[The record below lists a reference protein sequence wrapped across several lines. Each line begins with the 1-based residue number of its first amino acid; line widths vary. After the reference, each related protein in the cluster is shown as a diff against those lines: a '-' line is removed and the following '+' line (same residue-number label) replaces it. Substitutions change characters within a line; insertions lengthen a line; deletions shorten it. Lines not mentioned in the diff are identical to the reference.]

1 MNIHIFIDM
10 ERSRI
15 YLVLLLIGLL
25 FSIRSFGQEQI
36 QLRWDPSTDNVGVE
50 GYNVWLDG
58 LYYGTTSDTAFIISL
73 DIGTYALAVSAFDA
87 AGNESDKSE
96 VLMVTIGDVETP
108 TIPDGLIIVYPNPT
122 YGDFRVDITRPLLP
136 NSMMRIIQP
145 NGQIV
150 YQRPI
155 QDYERAHTEFFELS
169 SFLNQGWYI
178 IDVIEDGQRVGH
190 SHLLVTETPGML
202 TMN

>member
-1 MNIHIFIDM
+1 M
-10 ERSRI
+10 ERSNMKRF
-15 YLVLLLIGLL
+15 YVALLLIGLL
-25 FSIRSFGQEQI
+25 FSIKSFGQEQI

-58 LYYGTTSDTAFIISL
+58 LYYGTTSDTAFILSL

-122 YGDFRVDITRPLLP
+122 YGDFRVDITQPLLP

-150 YQRPI
+150 YQRLI
-155 QDYERAHTEFFELS
+155 EDYETAHTEF
-169 SFLNQGWYI
+169 LNLTSLLTQGWYI
-178 IDVIEDGQRVGH
+178 IDVVEGGQRAGRA
-190 SHLLVTETPGML
+190 HLLVSGSPNIL